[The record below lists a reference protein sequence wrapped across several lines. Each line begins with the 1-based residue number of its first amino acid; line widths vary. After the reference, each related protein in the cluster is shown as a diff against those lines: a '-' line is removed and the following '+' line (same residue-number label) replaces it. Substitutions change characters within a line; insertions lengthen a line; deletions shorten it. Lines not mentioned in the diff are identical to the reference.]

1 MFTILASETSKNGLT
16 FSCYLVSTLDSLFF
30 AHTSY
35 YRPALELAMHDSD
48 TFPPNK
54 ICNSK

>member
-1 MFTILASETSKNGLT
+1 MFTILDSETSKNGLT

-35 YRPALELAMHDSD
+35 YRPALAMHDSD